1 MGNDF
6 SQTQDLISRGL
17 AGFIPEL
24 VLSALVC
31 VLLLADLFI
40 RGVKPRTTAWIA
52 TIGLVLAGATL
63 WPRLAASGEIFGW
76 MQGGTQQGLLVT
88 DRFAWFFQMFCLATA
103 LATLPMA
110 LDHAAFRARRMGE
123 YHALVVAAT
132 LGMFMMAGAV
142 NLLIAWLGI
151 EFASMASYLATAF
164 DKRDRRGS
172 EGGIKYVIYGSVASG
187 VMLYGLSLIYGM
199 TGSLHYGAIA
209 QQLQVSGASD
219 LGLMTAALLVFGGFA
234 YKMAAFPM
242 HFWCPDVYEG
252 APTPFTAYLSVA
264 SKAAGFAVFVRFIAA
279 FTTGEGPSFV
289 AFGSVPFDASFGWP
303 TLIAAAAALSMTV
316 GNLAAL
322 WQTNV
327 KRMLAWSSVA
337 QAGYLLMAVA
347 VYAAGRG
354 RPSGGDLGPLI
365 FYFIA
370 YFFMNLG
377 AFHVVTVIA
386 SRTGAQHVEDF
397 NGLGRRAPWMAFG
410 LTVCLLS
417 LLGVPPTGGFTGK
430 LQLLQTAVE
439 NHLVWLAVL
448 AGINT
453 AISAFYYFK
462 LIRCMYLH
470 ENQAGLVTT
479 GTTNAVLLALL
490 VLPVLVLGLAFSP
503 FIELSRSFGF

>member
-1 MGNDF
+1 MGNDM
-6 SQTQDLISRGL
+6 SQVQDVISRGV
-17 AGFIPEL
+17 AGFVPEL
-24 VLSALVC
+24 ILCGLVC

-52 TIGLVLAGATL
+52 TLGLLLAGIAL
-63 WPRLAASGEIFGW
+63 WPRLEASGEIFGW
-76 MQGGTQQGLLVT
+76 MQGNAQQGLMVT
-88 DRFAWFFQMFCLATA
+88 DRFAWFFQMFFLATA

-110 LDHAAFRARRMGE
+110 VDHAAFRARRMGE

-142 NLLIAWLGI
+142 NLLVAYLGI
-151 EFASMASYLATAF
+151 EFASMASYIATAF

-172 EGGIKYVIYGSVASG
+172 EGGLKYVVYGSVASG
-187 VMLYGLSLIYGM
+187 VMIYGLSLLYGM

-209 QQLQVSGASD
+209 QQLQIHAASD
-219 LGLMTAALLVFGGFA
+219 LGLVTAALLVFGGFA

-264 SKAAGFAVFVRFIAA
+264 SKAAGFAIFVRFVAA
-279 FTTGEGPSFV
+279 FTDGSGPSFV
-289 AFGSVPFDASFGWP
+289 AFGSVPFEASFGWP

-327 KRMLAWSSVA
+327 KRMLAYSSIA

-347 VYAAGRG
+347 VYAAGQG

-377 AFHVVTVIA
+377 AFHVVSVVS
-386 SRTGAQHVEDF
+386 SRTGAEHVEDF
-397 NGLGRRAPWMAFG
+397 AGLGRRSPWMAFG
-410 LTVCLLS
+410 LVVCLLS
-417 LLGVPPTGGFTGK
+417 LLGMPPTGGFTGK
-430 LQLLQTAVE
+430 LQLLQAAVE

-470 ENQAGLVTT
+470 DSQAGLLNA
-479 GTTNAVLLALL
+479 GTTNAVMLAVL
-490 VLPVLVLGLAFSP
+490 VVPILVLGLAFSP
-503 FIELSRSFGF
+503 FIEFSRSFGF